1 MALLL
6 SSIDV
11 AIRLAHQN
19 GTLKMGT
26 RVGRD
31 GNPYTFLE
39 DGAGLLEVFSDNAA
53 AGARLVALIPGLVDV
68 TVSNVRWRFNT
79 TEAAALRCIE
89 GSPDFLVKYGR

>member
-31 GNPYTFLE
+31 GNPYTYLE
-39 DGAGLLEVFSDNAA
+39 DETGLLEVFPDNAA
-53 AGARLVALIPGLVDV
+53 AGARLVALIPGLLDL
-68 TVSNVRWRFNT
+68 TVSNVRWHFNID
-79 TEAAALRCIE
+79 EAGARRCIE